1 MMSRKCHDWRY
12 ESTCPITTESSDKVR
27 EMDQISIMVKQDARI
42 TKTRRK
48 VLDAGAVV
56 LFTDGWSEVTHLRLA
71 KETGVARG
79 TIYRHWPTIDDLI
92 VEIFESCD
100 PAPYATERTGELRAD
115 MIAEL
120 TLFSKNLVSSK
131 MGDVILNAA
140 RLADKNAMMARVHT
154 AMHDIIR
161 QPFLAILSDHGLKA
175 DRDAVGLTLVAPIL
189 YHHLF
194 ETGQQQIN
202 IEPVVDRFLF
212 GPG

>member
-1 MMSRKCHDWRY
+1 MN
-12 ESTCPITTESSDKVR
+12 
-27 EMDQISIMVKQDARI
+27 QISIMEKQDARI
-42 TKTRRK
+42 TKTRQK

-100 PAPYATERTGELRAD
+100 PAPYAAERTGELRAD

-120 TLFSKNLVSSK
+120 TLLSENLASSK
-131 MGDVILNAA
+131 LGDVILNAA

-161 QPFLAILSDHGLKA
+161 QPFLTILFDHGLKA
-175 DRDAVGLTLVAPIL
+175 DHDAVSLTLIAPIL
-189 YHHLF
+189 YHNLF
-194 ETGQQQIN
+194 LADQKQIN
-202 IEPVVDRFLF
+202 VEPIVDQFLS

>member
-1 MMSRKCHDWRY
+1 MSCKCHSWKY
-12 ESTCPITTESSDKVR
+12 ESTCLITLGGSDKVR
-27 EMDQISIMVKQDARI
+27 EMDQTSIMEKQDARV

-56 LFTDGWSEVTHLRLA
+56 LFTDGWSEVTHMRLA
-71 KETGVARG
+71 KETSVARG

-100 PAPYATERTGELRAD
+100 PAPYAAEQTGELRAD
-115 MIAEL
+115 IIAEL
-120 TLFSKNLVSSK
+120 TLLSENLVSSK
-131 MGDVILNAA
+131 LGDVILNAA

-161 QPFLAILSDHGLKA
+161 QPFLAILSDHGQKP
-175 DRDAVGLTLVAPIL
+175 DIEAVGRTLVAPIL

-194 ETGQQQIN
+194 ESGQKQLNVELI
-202 IEPVVDRFLF
+202 VDRFLF
-212 GPG
+212 GLG

>member
-1 MMSRKCHDWRY
+1 
-12 ESTCPITTESSDKVR
+12 
-27 EMDQISIMVKQDARI
+27 MDQISIMEKQDARI

-100 PAPYATERTGELRAD
+100 PAPYAAKRIGELRAD
-115 MIAEL
+115 LIAEL
-120 TLFSKNLVSSK
+120 TLLSENLVSSK
-131 MGDVILNAA
+131 LGNIILNAA
-140 RLADKNAMMARVHT
+140 RLADKNVKMARVHS

-161 QPFLAILSDHGLKA
+161 QPILGILADHGLAPEKEF
-175 DRDAVGLTLVAPIL
+175 VGRNLVAPIL

-194 ETGQQQIN
+194 EAGQTQLNVEMI
-202 IEPVVDRFLF
+202 VDRFLA
-212 GPG
+212 GPD

>member
-1 MMSRKCHDWRY
+1 MSRKCHDLKY
-12 ESTCPITTESSDKVR
+12 ETTCLINSEDSDKVR
-27 EMDQISIMVKQDARI
+27 EMDQISIMEKQDARI

-56 LFTDGWSEVTHLRLA
+56 LFTDGWSEVTHMRLA

-100 PAPYATERTGELRAD
+100 PAPDAAERTGELRAD

-120 TLFSKNLVSSK
+120 TLLSKNLASSK
-131 MGDVILNAA
+131 MGDLILNAA
-140 RLADKNAMMARVHT
+140 RLAGKNAMMARVHT

-194 ETGQQQIN
+194 LADQKQIN
-202 IEPVVDRFLF
+202 YEPIVDRFLF

>member
-1 MMSRKCHDWRY
+1 
-12 ESTCPITTESSDKVR
+12 
-27 EMDQISIMVKQDARI
+27 MDQISIMKKQDARI
-42 TKTRRK
+42 TKTRQK
-48 VLDAGAVV
+48 ILDAGAIV

-100 PAPYATERTGELRAD
+100 PAPDVAEQTGDLRAD

-120 TLFSKNLVSSK
+120 TLLSENLASSK
-131 MGDVILNAA
+131 LGDVILNAA

-161 QPFLAILSDHGLKA
+161 QPFLAILSDHRLEAG
-175 DRDAVGLTLVAPIL
+175 RDAVGLTLVAPIL

-194 ETGQQQIN
+194 LADQKQIN
-202 IEPVVDRFLF
+202 VEPIVDRFLF

>member
-1 MMSRKCHDWRY
+1 MAQVVNMAK
-12 ESTCPITTESSDKVR
+12 P
-27 EMDQISIMVKQDARI
+27 DARI
-42 TKTRRK
+42 TKTRQK

-100 PAPYATERTGELRAD
+100 PAPYAAKRTGDLRAD
-115 MIAEL
+115 LIAEL
-120 TLFSKNLVSSK
+120 TLFSENLASSK
-131 MGDVILNAA
+131 LGDVILNAA
-140 RLADKNAMMARVHT
+140 RLVDKNAMMARVHS
-154 AMHDIIR
+154 AMQDIIR
-161 QPFLAILSDHGLKA
+161 QPLLAILSDHGLKA

-194 ETGQQQIN
+194 LADQKQIN
-202 IEPVVDRFLF
+202 VEQIVDRFLF

>member
-1 MMSRKCHDWRY
+1 
-12 ESTCPITTESSDKVR
+12 
-27 EMDQISIMVKQDARI
+27 MDQISIMEKQDARI
-42 TKTRRK
+42 MKTRRK

-100 PAPYATERTGELRAD
+100 PAPYAAERTGELRAD

-120 TLFSKNLVSSK
+120 TLFSKNLASSK

>member
-1 MMSRKCHDWRY
+1 M
-12 ESTCPITTESSDKVR
+12 E
-27 EMDQISIMVKQDARI
+27 KQDARI
-42 TKTRRK
+42 TKTRQK

-100 PAPYATERTGELRAD
+100 PAPYAAERTGELRVD
-115 MIAEL
+115 LIAEL
-120 TLFSKNLVSSK
+120 TLLSENLASSK
-131 MGDVILNAA
+131 LGDVILNAA
-140 RLADKNAMMARVHT
+140 RLADKNAMMARVHS

-161 QPFLAILSDHGLKA
+161 KPILAALSDHGLKP
-175 DRDAVGLTLVAPIL
+175 DKEDVGRGLVAPIL

-194 ETGQQQIN
+194 EVGQTQIDV
-202 IEPVVDRFLF
+202 EPIVDLFLLE
-212 GPG
+212 PE

>member
-1 MMSRKCHDWRY
+1 MAQ
-12 ESTCPITTESSDKVR
+12 ITNME
-27 EMDQISIMVKQDARI
+27 KQDARI
-42 TKTRRK
+42 TKTRQK

-56 LFTDGWSEVTHLRLA
+56 LFTDGWSEVTHMRLA

-100 PAPYATERTGELRAD
+100 PAPYAAERTGELRAD

-120 TLFSKNLVSSK
+120 ALLSENLASSK
-131 MGDVILNAA
+131 LGDAILNAA
-140 RLADKNAMMARVHT
+140 RLTAKNAMMARVHS

-161 QPFLAILSDHGLKA
+161 QPFLAILSEHGRKP
-175 DRDAVGLTLVAPIL
+175 DRKAVGRNLVAPIL

-194 ETGQQQIN
+194 EAGQKQIN
-202 IEPVVDRFLF
+202 VEPIVDRFLF
-212 GPG
+212 GPD

>member
-1 MMSRKCHDWRY
+1 MSRKCHGWQY
-12 ESTCPITTESSDKVR
+12 ESTCLITSEGSDKVR
-27 EMDQISIMVKQDARI
+27 EMDQISIMEKQDARI

-100 PAPYATERTGELRAD
+100 PAPYAAERTGELRAD

-120 TLFSKNLVSSK
+120 TLLSENLASSK
-131 MGDVILNAA
+131 LGDVILNAA

-189 YHHLF
+189 CHHLF
-194 ETGQQQIN
+194 EAGQKQIEV
-202 IEPVVDRFLF
+202 EPIVDRFLS
-212 GPG
+212 GLD

>member
-1 MMSRKCHDWRY
+1 MSRKCHGWRY
-12 ESTCPITTESSDKVR
+12 ESRCLITLRCDDKLKQ
-27 EMDQISIMVKQDARI
+27 MNQITNMEKQDARI

-48 VLDAGAVV
+48 VLDAGAII

-100 PAPYATERTGELRAD
+100 PAPYAAKRTGVLRAD
-115 MIAEL
+115 LIAEL
-120 TLFSKNLVSSK
+120 TLLSQNLASSK
-131 MGDVILNAA
+131 LGDVILNAA
-140 RLADKNAMMARVHT
+140 RLADNNAMMARVHA

-161 QPFLAILSDHGLKA
+161 QPILAILSDHGLKA
-175 DRDAVGLTLVAPIL
+175 EREDVGRTLVAPIL

-194 ETGQQQIN
+194 EAGQMQIDVES
-202 IEPVVDRFLF
+202 IVDRFLL
-212 GPG
+212 GTD

>member
-1 MMSRKCHDWRY
+1 
-12 ESTCPITTESSDKVR
+12 
-27 EMDQISIMVKQDARI
+27 MDQITNMEKQDARI
-42 TKTRRK
+42 TKTRQK

-100 PAPYATERTGELRAD
+100 PAPYAAERTGELRAD
-115 MIAEL
+115 LIAEL
-120 TLFSKNLVSSK
+120 SLLSENLASSK
-131 MGDVILNAA
+131 LGDVILNAA
-140 RLADKNAMMARVHT
+140 RLAGKNAVIARVHI

-161 QPFLAILSDHGLKA
+161 QPILALLSDHELKA
-175 DRDAVGLTLVAPIL
+175 EREDVGRTLVAPIL

-194 ETGQQQIN
+194 EAGNKQIN
-202 IEPVVDRFLF
+202 VEPIVDRFLF
-212 GPG
+212 WPD

>member
-1 MMSRKCHDWRY
+1 MKSRKCHGCRY
-12 ESTCPITTESSDKVR
+12 ESTCLITTEGSDKVR
-27 EMDQISIMVKQDARI
+27 EMDQISIMEKQDARI

-92 VEIFESCD
+92 VEIFESRD
-100 PAPYATERTGELRAD
+100 PAPYAAERTGELRAD

-120 TLFSKNLVSSK
+120 TLLSENLASSK
-131 MGDVILNAA
+131 LGDVILNAA

-194 ETGQQQIN
+194 LADQKQIN
-202 IEPVVDRFLF
+202 VEPIVDRFLF

>member
-1 MMSRKCHDWRY
+1 
-12 ESTCPITTESSDKVR
+12 
-27 EMDQISIMVKQDARI
+27 MDQISIMVKQDARI

-212 GPG
+212 EPG

>member
-1 MMSRKCHDWRY
+1 MAQVANM
-12 ESTCPITTESSDKVR
+12 E
-27 EMDQISIMVKQDARI
+27 KQDARI
-42 TKTRRK
+42 TKTRQK

-100 PAPYATERTGELRAD
+100 PAPYAAERTGELRAD
-115 MIAEL
+115 LIAEL
-120 TLFSKNLVSSK
+120 SLLSESLASSK
-131 MGDVILNAA
+131 LGDVILNAA
-140 RLADKNAMMARVHT
+140 RLADKNAMIARVHS

-161 QPFLAILSDHGLKA
+161 KPILAILSDHGLRA
-175 DRDAVGLTLVAPIL
+175 EGEDVGRSLVAPIL

-194 ETGQQQIN
+194 EAGQTQLKAERI
-202 IEPVVDRFLF
+202 VDSFLV
-212 GPG
+212 GSN